1 MIVHHARVKSITC
14 FCATSGEMKELL
26 EFHAKEM
33 DVEDVTREE
42 GFSRVTNIWAGLLVS
57 AP

>member
-1 MIVHHARVKSITC
+1 
-14 FCATSGEMKELL
+14 MKELL

-33 DVEDVTREE
+33 DVEDVTRGE

>member
-1 MIVHHARVKSITC
+1 ML
-14 FCATSGEMKELL
+14 CATSGEMKELL
-26 EFHAKEM
+26 ESHAKEM